1 MPFSLHH
8 LPGSGPRPGPREV
21 IALLAG
27 LMALN
32 SFAIDAMIPA
42 LPEIG
47 RSLHVAHEN
56 DRQLVVVAY
65 FLGFASTQLLWG
77 PLADRFGRKPI
88 LAAGV
93 TLYGL
98 FALLCAFAWT
108 FPLLIAGRV
117 AMGASAAVTRVLVVA
132 MVRDLFEGEA
142 MARIMSL
149 VFMVFMVVPVLAPSI
164 GQLILAF
171 GPWRAIFIV
180 FAGYA
185 VIMLAWGWLRL
196 PETLHPEY
204 RRSLDLREIV
214 SAVVTTVKE
223 PLSRGYTL
231 ALTATFGALVA
242 YISSIQQIV
251 SEAFGNPEALGL
263 VFGGIAAPMALASW
277 TNARV
282 VGRFGL
288 RRVGHG
294 ASVAFVVV
302 SFTHLAVALSGFE
315 SLPAFI
321 VLQALTMVCFSF
333 ASSNLST
340 LAMDRM
346 AAIAGT
352 ASSVQGVIG
361 TVGAAMIGYV
371 IGQQFDGTVLPFL
384 SGMAACAIIGLLL
397 IVLTEPKRL
406 FAGPTAG
413 GAQVDPHAP
422 AEA

>member
-1 MPFSLHH
+1 
-8 LPGSGPRPGPREV
+8 
-21 IALLAG
+21 
-27 LMALN
+27 
-32 SFAIDAMIPA
+32 
-42 LPEIG
+42 
-47 RSLHVAHEN
+47 
-56 DRQLVVVAY
+56 
-65 FLGFASTQLLWG
+65 
-77 PLADRFGRKPI
+77 
-88 LAAGV
+88 
-93 TLYGL
+93 
-98 FALLCAFAWT
+98 
-108 FPLLIAGRV
+108 
-117 AMGASAAVTRVLVVA
+117 
-132 MVRDLFEGEA
+132 
-142 MARIMSL
+142 
-149 VFMVFMVVPVLAPSI
+149 MVVPVLAPSI

-171 GPWRAIFIV
+171 GPWRGIFLV
-180 FAGYA
+180 FAAYA
-185 VIMLAWGWLRL
+185 AIMLTWAWLRL

-204 RRSLDLREIV
+204 RRSLNVREIV
-214 SAVVTTVKE
+214 SAIGATVKE

-251 SEAFGNPEALGL
+251 SEAFGMPEALGL

-294 ASVAFVVV
+294 ASVVFVVV
-302 SFTHLAVALSGFE
+302 SFTHLAVALAGFE

-321 VLQALTMVCFSF
+321 VLQALTMVSFSF

-352 ASSVQGVIG
+352 ASSVQGVMG
-361 TVGAAMIGYV
+361 TVGAAIIGYV

-384 SGMAACAIIGLLL
+384 SGMAICSVAGLLL

-406 FAGPTAG
+406 FAGPMAG
-413 GAQVDPHAP
+413 GEQINPHTP